1 MAIAHCKFSANYAKN
16 TYFYKFFKICEKSLC
31 IPINCSNFVATLEY
45 CGSSGGKTLKIH
57 TPGSFVEDV
66 TARLLCNERMVL
78 CLLRV

>member
-1 MAIAHCKFSANYAKN
+1 MDSTCKGTKIFTFVQVYLQI
-16 TYFYKFFKICEKSLC
+16 FKICEKNLC
-31 IPINCSNFVATLEY
+31 IPINCSNFVAILEY

-57 TPGSFVEDV
+57 TPGSFVEDM